1 MSNILHIAEKL
12 GIAPSTVSRALKK
25 PEMVSLD
32 TRRKVL
38 QVAQELGYLQKLRDN
53 AAVVSGGGNRLIGVI
68 AADLTNAF
76 SNQIVKSVH
85 NYLNEHNYSVVLG
98 SSYENS
104 SAELKLLK
112 QWASLQLSGLIV
124 MPSAKFSSVATASCL
139 DIPVVFVDRNPGT
152 LPYGSVLE
160 DNQDGVRQ
168 GLEYLHECGHRKIVF
183 LSGPKQ
189 IYTFSERCKGA
200 VDCGLNPEIVE
211 LKAGSYEELFMGA
224 FEQTNI
230 LMMRSAALK
239 PTAIFG
245 ANNAISAGILYA
257 LSLKGCKVPDDV
269 SVVSYGDSSWCRF
282 YPTPITSI
290 AQPVE
295 EMGEMAAKMLL
306 DQICAHTA
314 PKQVCLKSMLMARA
328 SVATPSAR

>member
-124 MPSAKFSSVATASCL
+124 VK
-139 DIPVVFVDRNPGT
+139 
-152 LPYGSVLE
+152 
-160 DNQDGVRQ
+160 
-168 GLEYLHECGHRKIVF
+168 
-183 LSGPKQ
+183 
-189 IYTFSERCKGA
+189 
-200 VDCGLNPEIVE
+200 
-211 LKAGSYEELFMGA
+211 
-224 FEQTNI
+224 
-230 LMMRSAALK
+230 RS
-239 PTAIFG
+239 
-245 ANNAISAGILYA
+245 
-257 LSLKGCKVPDDV
+257 
-269 SVVSYGDSSWCRF
+269 
-282 YPTPITSI
+282 
-290 AQPVE
+290 
-295 EMGEMAAKMLL
+295 
-306 DQICAHTA
+306 
-314 PKQVCLKSMLMARA
+314 
-328 SVATPSAR
+328 

>member
-124 MPSAKFSSVATASCL
+124 MPSA
-139 DIPVVFVDRNPGT
+139 
-152 LPYGSVLE
+152 
-160 DNQDGVRQ
+160 
-168 GLEYLHECGHRKIVF
+168 
-183 LSGPKQ
+183 
-189 IYTFSERCKGA
+189 
-200 VDCGLNPEIVE
+200 
-211 LKAGSYEELFMGA
+211 
-224 FEQTNI
+224 
-230 LMMRSAALK
+230 
-239 PTAIFG
+239 
-245 ANNAISAGILYA
+245 
-257 LSLKGCKVPDDV
+257 
-269 SVVSYGDSSWCRF
+269 
-282 YPTPITSI
+282 
-290 AQPVE
+290 
-295 EMGEMAAKMLL
+295 
-306 DQICAHTA
+306 
-314 PKQVCLKSMLMARA
+314 
-328 SVATPSAR
+328 